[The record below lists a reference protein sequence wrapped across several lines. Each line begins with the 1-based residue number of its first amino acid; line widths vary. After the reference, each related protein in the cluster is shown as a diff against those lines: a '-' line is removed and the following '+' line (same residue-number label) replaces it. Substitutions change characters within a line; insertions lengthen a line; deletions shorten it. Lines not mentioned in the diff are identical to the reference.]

1 MNMSKKYKA
10 LSIGEQV
17 AIQAEVDD
25 LREEYANL
33 RQQVEQ
39 LSASNARMASALKAI
54 AGFDK
59 YEPVG
64 GGSIDR
70 TRSPLGLDEDD
81 CQIQSKIIAIEKLR
95 ADHIA
100 MSAIAHR
107 LAIELEC
114 LVMDTK
120 DLSVQS
126 KWWETSM
133 AVLSDW
139 HDMWNKDQQHVSAFG
154 KD

>member
-1 MNMSKKYKA
+1 MSNLIAMGNCKNGAYCEKNGLRDEIDILKDRLGETCLLVAKMHEAATGY
-10 LSIGEQV
+10 IGAPAIGVIEDV
-17 AIQAEVDD
+17 A
-25 LREEYANL
+25 
-33 RQQVEQ
+33 
-39 LSASNARMASALKAI
+39 
-54 AGFDK
+54 
-59 YEPVG
+59 
-64 GGSIDR
+64 
-70 TRSPLGLDEDD
+70 
-81 CQIQSKIIAIEKLR
+81 KLR

-120 DLSVQS
+120 DLSIQS

-133 AVLSDW
+133 AALSDW
-139 HDMWNKDQQHVSAFG
+139 HEMLDKEQPHVSAFG